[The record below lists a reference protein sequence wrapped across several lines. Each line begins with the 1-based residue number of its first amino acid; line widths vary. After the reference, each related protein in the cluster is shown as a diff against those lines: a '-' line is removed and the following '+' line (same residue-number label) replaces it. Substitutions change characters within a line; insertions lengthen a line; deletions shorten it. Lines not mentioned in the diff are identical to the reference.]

1 MSLLKQDDEVP
12 SYDDNEAYEV
22 LDHSPNTSADN
33 LDATLDT
40 TDGFAADVDDD
51 ELSLD
56 GIYDEDEDATYLP
69 PKHNPPPFFGHGKS
83 GVIDKAPRMY
93 GTLPASVA
101 SSSSVGLDTGSF
113 SYIPPGSANAWS
125 SSYALPGSTNGS
137 SSYIPPLNTG
147 RAYGIPGTMVPDE
160 FGQMSPPPIAPGC
173 YPGIDI
179 CIVSR
184 ILL

>member
-12 SYDDNEAYEV
+12 SYDDDEAYELV
-22 LDHSPNTSADN
+22 PNTSADN

-69 PKHNPPPFFGHGKS
+69 PKHNLPPFVGHGKG
-83 GVIDKAPRMY
+83 GVTDKAPRMY

-101 SSSSVGLDTGSF
+101 SSSSVGLDAGSF
-113 SYIPPGSANAWS
+113 SYIPPGSANAGS
-125 SSYALPGSTNGS
+125 SSYTLPGSANGS
-137 SSYIPPLNTG
+137 SSYISPLNPV
-147 RAYGIPGTMVPDE
+147 RAYGVPGTIVPDE
-160 FGQMSPPPIAPGC
+160 FGQMSPPIAPGY

-184 ILL
+184 TLL